1 MIKEAFNSFI
11 DICKSNIKN
20 RKKSL
25 AMAKM
30 TLKKRYS
37 GSALGVGWSLVK
49 PTLFIFVYWFGIQI
63 GIRGGKPMDG
73 NVPFIFWLMSGI
85 IAWFFINDIMH
96 IGISS
101 IRRDSYLVTKV
112 VFPVETIPIYNVMS
126 LFFTHLILLALVF
139 IVLFICGYYPN
150 IYYLQ
155 IIYYTGFLFFFGCV
169 LCTFLS
175 TLSVISRDFEQ
186 LIKST
191 TMIFFWLSPVVWAPS
206 KLAEGSL
213 LFKILKLNP
222 FYYFIQGYRDTFLN
236 KIWFF
241 ERPAYTIYML
251 VFTLLFTLLTAY
263 LYKKLHNE
271 FSDVL

>member
-1 MIKEAFNSFI
+1 MLKEAINSFI
-11 DICKSNIKN
+11 DIFKSNIKN

-49 PTLFIFVYWFGIQI
+49 PILFIFVYWFGIQI

-73 NVPFIFWLMSGI
+73 NIPFIFWLMAGI
-85 IAWFFINDIMH
+85 IAWFYINDVMH

-112 VFPVETIPIYNVMS
+112 VFPIETIPIYNVMS

-139 IVLFICGYYPN
+139 IVLLIFGYYPN

-155 IIYYTGFLFFFGCV
+155 LLYYTGFLFFFSCV

-186 LIKST
+186 LVKST
-191 TMIFFWLSPVVWAPS
+191 TMIFFWLSPVVWSPS

-222 FYYFIQGYRDTFLN
+222 FYYFIQGYRDTFLF
-236 KIWFF
+236 KTWFF
-241 ERPAYTIYML
+241 ERPAYTIYMI

>member
-1 MIKEAFNSFI
+1 MLKEAINSFI
-11 DICKSNIKN
+11 DIFKSNIKN

-49 PTLFIFVYWFGIQI
+49 PILFIFVYWFGIQI

-73 NVPFIFWLMSGI
+73 NIPFIFWLMAGI
-85 IAWFFINDIMH
+85 IAWFYINDVMH

-139 IVLFICGYYPN
+139 IVLLIFGYYPN

-155 IIYYTGFLFFFGCV
+155 LLYYTGFLFFFSCV

-186 LIKST
+186 LVKST
-191 TMIFFWLSPVVWAPS
+191 TMIFFWLSPVVWSPS

-222 FYYFIQGYRDTFLN
+222 FYYFIQGYRDTFLF
-236 KIWFF
+236 KTWFF
-241 ERPAYTIYML
+241 ERPAYTIYMI

>member
-1 MIKEAFNSFI
+1 MIKEAINSFI
-11 DICKSNIKN
+11 DIFKSNIKN

-49 PTLFIFVYWFGIQI
+49 PILFIFVYWFGIQI
-63 GIRGGKPMDG
+63 GIRGGKSIDG
-73 NVPFIFWLMSGI
+73 DIPFIFWLMTGI
-85 IAWFFINDIMH
+85 IAWFFINDILN

-101 IRRDSYLVTKV
+101 IRRDSFLVTKV
-112 VFPVETIPIYNVMS
+112 VYPVETIPVYNVMS

-139 IVLFICGYYPN
+139 IVLFIFGYYPD

-175 TLSVISRDFEQ
+175 TLAVISRDFEQ
-186 LIKST
+186 LVKST
-191 TMIFFWLSPVVWAPS
+191 TMIFFWLSPVIWTPS
-206 KLAEGSL
+206 KAIEGSL

-222 FYYFIQGYRDTFLN
+222 FYYFIQGYRDTFLS

-241 ERPAYTIYML
+241 ERPAYTIYIII
-251 VFTLLFTLLTAY
+251 FTLLFTLLTAY
-263 LYKKLHNE
+263 LYKRLHNE